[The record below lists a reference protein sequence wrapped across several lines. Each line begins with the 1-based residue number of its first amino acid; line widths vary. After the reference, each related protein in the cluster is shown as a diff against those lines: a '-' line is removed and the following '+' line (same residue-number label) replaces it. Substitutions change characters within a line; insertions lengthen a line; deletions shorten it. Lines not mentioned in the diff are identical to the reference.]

1 MNFSKYVKSKK
12 LYSLAVCKH
21 KANELKA
28 QGRDIISLYIGD
40 PKEDTFEGSPKAVIS
55 YLENNSRVNYPL
67 SRGQG
72 NLLSAVADWAKRT
85 YEIDLDPKTQIISCN
100 GTKEAVFHLPL
111 VFDWSDGSEIFFG
124 SIAYPVYKASAE
136 AFGINYRELP
146 LKAENNFLPDL
157 DSLSPSDWD
166 KCRMFWLNSPHNPTS
181 AIASRQYIEKLLALA
196 EKHDFLICSD
206 ECYLEIAYGE
216 KVTSLLEFHNS
227 KNWIVLRS
235 LSKRSRMTGYRSG
248 AVISLNKELIAAF
261 AFIRAPAGLGSPVF
275 VQEAAIAAW
284 SDDEHPNVFRDDY
297 KQKRDIIKAAL
308 EAKGF
313 YVFGG
318 EATFYLWFSHE
329 KLPSSKAIFEKF
341 LEKDLVIT
349 PGDAFG
355 DDGKGYARLVYCVGE
370 ELCKQ
375 TASRIMELEI

>member
-1 MNFSKYVKSKK
+1 LNFSKYVKSKK
-12 LYSLAVCKH
+12 LYSLAVCGQ
-21 KANELKA
+21 KARELKA
-28 QGRDIISLYIGD
+28 QGRDIISLYVGD
-40 PKEDTFEGSPKAVIS
+40 PLEDSFEQSPKAVVS
-55 YLENNSRVNYPL
+55 YLEQSSRVNYPL

-72 NLLSAVADWAKRT
+72 GLLLAVASWAKRN
-85 YEIDLDPKTQIISCN
+85 YEIDLDPNTQILSCN

-136 AFGINYRELP
+136 ALGINYRELP
-146 LKAENNFLPDL
+146 LKAEHNFLPDL
-157 DSLSPSDWD
+157 DSLSANDWN
-166 KCRMFWLNSPHNPTS
+166 KCRMFWLNSPHNPTT
-181 AIASRQYIEKLLALA
+181 AIASREYIEKLLKLA
-196 EKHDFLICSD
+196 KKHDFLVCSD
-206 ECYLEIAYGE
+206 ECYLEIAFGK
-216 KVTSLLEFHNS
+216 KVTSLLEFHDS
-227 KNWIVLRS
+227 KHWIVLRS

-248 AVISLNKELIAAF
+248 AIISLNKELIAAF
-261 AFIRAPAGLGSPVF
+261 AFVRTPAGLGSPVF

-284 SDDEHPNVFRDDY
+284 SDDKHPDTFRDDY
-297 KQKRDIIKAAL
+297 REKRDIIKTAL

-313 YVFGG
+313 KIFGA
-318 EATFYLWFSHE
+318 EATFYLWFSHD

-341 LEKDLVIT
+341 LEQDLVIT

-375 TASRIMELEI
+375 AASRIMEFEI